1 MTQNKIVGEV
11 ILKIRDRK
19 RMLISGIETIQ
30 SEDWESKE
38 SLLYRLLP
46 IYNQI
51 SFLDD
56 ICYDLL
62 VSIPTMGED
71 LDKALKK
78 ARNNFTS
85 AL

>member
-30 SEDWESKE
+30 SKDWESKE
-38 SLLYRLLP
+38 SSIYRQLP

-62 VSIPTMGED
+62 LSIPTMGED
-71 LDKALKK
+71 KGV
-78 ARNNFTS
+78 
-85 AL
+85 

>member
-19 RMLISGIETIQ
+19 KLLEECLSLPFDIKIRYK
-30 SEDWESKE
+30 WE
-38 SLLYRLLP
+38 

-71 LDKALKK
+71 KGV
-78 ARNNFTS
+78 
-85 AL
+85 